1 MPGMEIKTS
10 IVNRNEPAGA
20 GKAISASGF
29 KFVIGICTPGVLI
42 PVLGGQTVF
51 LSSVYLTGAGLT
63 GAAGAGAS
71 LGLSASLS
79 AILSAFDSA
88 ASGRACELFGV
99 SDWATAIVAVSNG
112 STKIARKRNAGF
124 G

>member
-42 PVLGGQTVF
+42 PVLAGQTVF

-71 LGLSASLS
+71 LGLSALSVFSAGLSGVLS
-79 AILSAFDSA
+79 AILCSA
-88 ASGRACELFGV
+88 ASGRACEVFGV
-99 SDWATAIVAVSNG
+99 
-112 STKIARKRNAGF
+112 
-124 G
+124 